1 VINRSQIVKMGETS
15 EKFWQRFNGEINWG
29 IIYSKGNQSTQY
41 SLGSQTEYLR
51 ERWSAQANFSST
63 LSSSSGVNASTRNN
77 LQLSASRLLPWNNYF
92 YSGIGNFLQSSEQ
105 GITLESA
112 LGGGIGRYL
121 KNTNH
126 ASISALGGFAWEGTD
141 YKPSIVPQG
150 TQNLA
155 AAMIAADV
163 KLFRFNKTNL
173 SVTATLFPAISEP
186 GRVHFNTNATYYYMW
201 RSSAICRGMY
211 RSTATGTTGRQPT
224 SPAATM
230 VPARG

>member
-1 VINRSQIVKMGETS
+1 MNCASHGSASAKITS
-15 EKFWQRFNGEINWG
+15 TR
-29 IIYSKGNQSTQY
+29 
-41 SLGSQTEYLR
+41 QTR
-51 ERWSAQANFSST
+51 
-63 LSSSSGVNASTRNN
+63 SGVNASTRNN

-112 LGGGIGRYL
+112 LGGGIGRYV
-121 KNTNH
+121 KNTNQ
-126 ASISALGGFAWEGTD
+126 ASISVLGGFAWEGRD

-173 SVTATLFPAISEP
+173 SVTATFVSGHL
-186 GRVHFNTNATYYYMW
+186 RT
-201 RSSAICRGMY
+201 RSCSFQYERDLRCEDLQQ
-211 RSTATGTTGRQPT
+211 SVVECFVLRQLGQ
-224 SPAATM
+224 AA
-230 VPARG
+230 ASQLLRQRLWFQLGAELDIWH

>member
-1 VINRSQIVKMGETS
+1 
-15 EKFWQRFNGEINWG
+15 
-29 IIYSKGNQSTQY
+29 
-41 SLGSQTEYLR
+41 
-51 ERWSAQANFSST
+51 
-63 LSSSSGVNASTRNN
+63 
-77 LQLSASRLLPWNNYF
+77 LPWNNYF

-126 ASISALGGFAWEGTD
+126 ASISVLGGFAWEGTD

-163 KLFRFNKTNL
+163 KLFRFNKTNR

-186 GRVHFNTNATYYYMW
+186 GRVHFNTNATYYVKIFSNLSWNVSFYGNW
-201 RSSAICRGMY
+201 DNRP
-211 RSTATGTTGRQPT
+211 QPT
-224 SPAATM
+224 SPAATT